1 MSEPIPS
8 GQSHSLFLEGLGL
21 LEYLA
26 ANQGTPQ
33 SKPSPAEAVGTARN
47 STEPVAG
54 YCEDFSETLF
64 QAQEVLMD
72 YQVALDK
79 IAQEIPAKLTRTSLK
94 IHSKALGMFRWF
106 AILTWINVAAIGA
119 AIALAWVKG

>member
-26 ANQGTPQ
+26 ANQGTNQ
-33 SKPSPAEAVGTARN
+33 AKPDTSEPVRRAPKPGEA
-47 STEPVAG
+47 VAG

-64 QAQEVLMD
+64 QAQEVLVD

-79 IAQEIPAKLTRTSLK
+79 IAKEIPAKLTRTSLK
-94 IHSKALGMFRWF
+94 IHSKALGLFRWF
-106 AILTWINVAAIGA
+106 AILTGINMAAIGA